1 MRNPTAIAKG
11 GDQPAA
17 TADRLPLLAV
27 IQDTASQHLL
37 DKLLDSRRKTSP
49 FQILSGDIDS
59 AIHHL
64 RRQPSPQL
72 LIVDISGHQTPLTAI
87 GALADVCEPDTRVVV
102 IGDNPSLDLFRELKD
117 MGVDDYLTKPLNQ
130 EQLQHAISKA
140 TGQVTRPHQRS
151 GKQLAIT
158 GCCGGVGVSTL
169 AANLG
174 RALAAHGAQTL
185 ITDLDHF
192 GGDIDLLLDSQAGF
206 GLMNLLSG
214 QQEIDNL
221 FVERA
226 CQEIDQRL
234 FLLKSVGQRQQFEAE
249 RYHQL
254 RQVLAKEY
262 NYLVWDLPSR
272 QLGQPGIG
280 DTLVA
285 ADIRMLVMSPTLSSL
300 RQCKAMLD
308 MLEDSHHN
316 QRTLLVL
323 NNLQA
328 SRDAL
333 LTPAQIEE
341 QLGQRLDHILPHAPR
356 RVLRAAE
363 LGGSLSGGSHAFSR
377 ALDGIAKDILGTGVT
392 GRRGLFSRWRRRA

>member
-1 MRNPTAIAKG
+1 MHNPTAIPENA
-11 GDQPAA
+11 DHTTQA
-17 TADRLPLLAV
+17 ADRLPLLAV
-27 IQDTASQHLL
+27 LQDKASQHLL
-37 DKLLDSRRKTSP
+37 DKLLDSRRKTHP
-49 FQILSGDIDS
+49 FQVVTGDIDT
-59 AIHHL
+59 AINHL
-64 RRQPSPQL
+64 RRQASPQL
-72 LIVDISGHQTPLTAI
+72 LIVDISGQQAPLAAI

-102 IGDNPSLDLFRELKD
+102 VGDDPSLDLFRELKE

-130 EQLQHAISKA
+130 EQLQHAIGKA
-140 TGQVTRPHQRS
+140 TGQITQPRQRS
-151 GKQLAIT
+151 GKQLAVT
-158 GCCGGVGVSTL
+158 GCSGGVGVTTL

-185 ITDLDHF
+185 VTDLDHF

-234 FLLKSVGQRQQFEAE
+234 FLLKSIGQRQQFDAE

-285 ADIRMLVMSPTLSSL
+285 ADIRLLVMTPTLSSL
-300 RQCKAMLD
+300 RQCKAMLG
-308 MLEDSHHN
+308 MLEESHHN

-333 LTPAQIEE
+333 LTPAQVEE

-363 LGGSLSGGSHAFSR
+363 LGSNLSGNSHAFGR
-377 ALDGIAKDILGTGVT
+377 ALGDITKDILGTGVT
-392 GRRGLFSRWRRRA
+392 ARRGLFSRWRRRA